1 MFRKNNFLTVV
12 LIILCSIN
20 GVFSEEVD
28 PQILY
33 DLGKLKGISERY
45 HNQHSPALSQS
56 LKQDHNQLAYE
67 VNAFIESIE
76 TLVEREKV
84 DREAK
89 ENLETKRRAINSKA
103 SSLEEELKNYID
115 EKLKSNFKLE
125 ATARLA
131 MPGIIK
137 KAIEWISATAIS
149 GMINYLFGKSSSEEK
164 KNFLNKLQQ
173 KRWIIIS

>member
-1 MFRKNNFLTVV
+1 MFRKNNFLAVV

-45 HNQHSPALSQS
+45 HNQHSPALSEG

-76 TLVEREKV
+76 TLVERENV

-89 ENLETKRRAINSKA
+89 ESLETKRRAINSKA
-103 SSLEEELKNYID
+103 NSLEESLKNYKD
-115 EKLKSNFKLE
+115 KKLQSNFKLE
-125 ATARLA
+125 ATASLA
-131 MPGIIK
+131 MPRIIK
-137 KAIEWISATAIS
+137 TAIEWIKSKSIEMIS
-149 GMINYLFGKSSSEEK
+149 YVLSKSTSEEK
-164 KNFLNKLQQ
+164 NNFINKLQQ